1 VVFWLPHLVLEVTL
15 SGYDIL
21 LDRAV
26 RFLIIVV
33 VTGGNYNPLGCLSW
47 HLSQG
52 LSIAPPGYC
61 RGPLCYRLGKG

>member
-33 VTGGNYNPLGCLSW
+33 VTGGNYNPLGTCLTTCLGWCMLVRVAWLGRGQNPSW
-47 HLSQG
+47 
-52 LSIAPPGYC
+52 
-61 RGPLCYRLGKG
+61 